1 MNHQRRRPAPP
12 SHQDDKVPTHPPSPR
27 KGYYSELQCTCDSD
41 GEDYPRTP
49 LGGYDSPPRKKQRVG
64 QGYKHYQP
72 SAVHQSLI
80 ASLKR
85 ARYSKQRQAILSNA
99 PDSFI
104 RYLRNLTQRLVSG
117 EVRVNST
124 QRKRLLPYGKKL
136 IQVAKLK
143 QLNQL
148 RRRVSTGGRTQKGG
162 ILPIIPFLLGL
173 GPLLAKGLAVGAA
186 TAAGSIA
193 VKKALSSS
201 NNEPVSQTGS
211 GAYRRNQ
218 HYYQ

>member
-1 MNHQRRRPAPP
+1 
-12 SHQDDKVPTHPPSPR
+12 
-27 KGYYSELQCTCDSD
+27 
-41 GEDYPRTP
+41 
-49 LGGYDSPPRKKQRVG
+49 
-64 QGYKHYQP
+64 
-72 SAVHQSLI
+72 VHQSLI

-117 EVRVNST
+117 KVRVNST

-148 RRRVSTGGRTQKGG
+148 RRRVSTGGKSQKGG

-186 TAAGSIA
+186 TAAGSFA
-193 VKKALSSS
+193 VKKALGSS
-201 NNEPVSQTGS
+201 NNEPVPQTGS

-218 HYYQ
+218 HYYC